1 MNFSLA
7 LAAARGP
14 SGSRMLD
21 GASRRE
27 RASRNSMEAVIF
39 RLGAGRRNR
48 RPFYQR
54 FTRVRACDRVGNL
67 KRPSVRTSISKPQGV
82 GQSSTHTGQP
92 AN

>member
-7 LAAARGP
+7 LAAARGT

-39 RLGAGRRNR
+39 RLGAGRRKR
-48 RPFYQR
+48 RPF
-54 FTRVRACDRVGNL
+54 
-67 KRPSVRTSISKPQGV
+67 TSASPAFALV
-82 GQSSTHTGQP
+82 TGL
-92 AN
+92 AT